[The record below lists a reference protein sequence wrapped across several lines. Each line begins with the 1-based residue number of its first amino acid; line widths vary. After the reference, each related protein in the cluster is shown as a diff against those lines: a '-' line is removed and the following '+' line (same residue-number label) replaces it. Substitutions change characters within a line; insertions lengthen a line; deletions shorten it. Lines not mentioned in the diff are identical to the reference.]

1 MTLSPLVLLLG
12 LLVTAARSA
21 DRTFTHTAV
30 EVGSI
35 GESSATELFA
45 PRALTAARTGGFA
58 VFDRDENT
66 LLRFDKTGRSLWR
79 FGRAGSGPGEFK
91 EVTDVEALDDGGFI
105 VLDEG
110 NARVTQVS
118 RDGKFVRAV
127 LFEGV
132 PRRLLNVRPSGAIHV
147 VPRGNFASAALI
159 ANGRTSN
166 AVALPDSLRFSA
178 DIIGEPFTA
187 SSANASV
194 ISYRW
199 ASHILVL
206 EPSGTIRRTIRGVE
220 TTAFPLRKTY
230 EVNNGG
236 QKYQVTRVDPDA
248 QEAARSV
255 ALRGDT
261 VFVLYRQPPKGS
273 GRVLDRYLITTGRYL
288 GSVALTGGIA
298 EVAVDADGRL
308 LTLEHEPLPVVR
320 VWEFRKR

>member
-132 PRRLLNVRPSGAIHV
+132 PRRLRMDARPTPLRCRIRCV
-147 VPRGNFASAALI
+147 FR
-159 ANGRTSN
+159 RTS
-166 AVALPDSLRFSA
+166 L
-178 DIIGEPFTA
+178 A
-187 SSANASV
+187 SRSPPRV
-194 ISYRW
+194 
-199 ASHILVL
+199 
-206 EPSGTIRRTIRGVE
+206 RTHR
-220 TTAFPLRKTY
+220 
-230 EVNNGG
+230 
-236 QKYQVTRVDPDA
+236 
-248 QEAARSV
+248 
-255 ALRGDT
+255 
-261 VFVLYRQPPKGS
+261 
-273 GRVLDRYLITTGRYL
+273 
-288 GSVALTGGIA
+288 
-298 EVAVDADGRL
+298 
-308 LTLEHEPLPVVR
+308 
-320 VWEFRKR
+320 